1 MEAHHHVHR
10 ITSLGGIYVVSIS
23 LNLLFVAVEAAVG
36 FRYGSLGLLS
46 DAGHNLSDVFGLM
59 LAMIA
64 FRLSKTRATRK
75 FTYGFRKSSVLISL
89 LNAIILLAAVGAIIL
104 ESIRKFSAPVH
115 VDGAAMSWTAAA
127 GIIVNG
133 VTALMLMKQQKHDIN
148 TKGAFLHMAAD
159 TLVSVGVVVSGAVIS
174 LTGWVVIDPV
184 VSLVIAAVIL
194 VSTWKLL
201 AESLRMS
208 IDAVPG
214 SIDIDE
220 IQSMMET
227 EPGVTDVHHLHIWPI
242 STTEV
247 ALTSHV
253 VIDDLEK
260 MEDIKDR
267 LKQKKDRLK
276 QKLHDHGI
284 PHTTLE
290 MESGSSHCRD
300 RECRT
305 E

>member
-194 VSTWKLL
+194 VSTWKLF

-267 LKQKKDRLK
+267 LKQK
-276 QKLHDHGI
+276 LHDYGI